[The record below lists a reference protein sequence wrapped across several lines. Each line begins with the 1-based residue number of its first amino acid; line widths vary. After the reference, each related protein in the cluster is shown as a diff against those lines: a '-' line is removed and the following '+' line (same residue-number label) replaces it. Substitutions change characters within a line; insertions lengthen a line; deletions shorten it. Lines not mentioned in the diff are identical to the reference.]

1 MEVNTGV
8 VDFAPH
14 AVIIGITET
23 AMTAANK

>member
-8 VDFAPH
+8 VVFVPH
-14 AVIIGITET
+14 AAIIGIKET